1 MSIRHVAQSAPQQS
15 LASRRVALLARI
27 HLAREETAEVG
38 RLLATD
44 LHATERTRRSILT
57 AVKVLKASAVAAGV
71 IWTFNATS
79 NIGRGRRFVTLAI
92 SLLSTVRA
100 MRKVGL
106 FLSPFTQISQK
117 KGCHHENRNRSQTIV
132 GQ

>member
-1 MSIRHVAQSAPQQS
+1 MHQVAQAAPQLS
-15 LASRRVALLARI
+15 LASRRVNLLARI

-79 NIGRGRRFVTLAI
+79 NLGRGRRFVTLGI

-100 MRKVGL
+100 MRKVSA
-106 FLSPFTQISQK
+106 FLSPFTQISLKRDNQ
-117 KGCHHENRNRSQTIV
+117 HENRNRSQTIV
-132 GQ
+132 SQ

>member
-1 MSIRHVAQSAPQQS
+1 MHQAAHAASQLS
-15 LASRRVALLARI
+15 LASRRVNLLARI

-79 NIGRGRRFVTLAI
+79 NLGRGRRFVTLGI

-100 MRKVGL
+100 MRKVSG
-106 FLSPFTQISQK
+106 FLSSFTQISQK
-117 KGCHHENRNRSQTIV
+117 RDYQHENRNRSQTIV
-132 GQ
+132 SQ

>member
-1 MSIRHVAQSAPQQS
+1 MHQVAQAVPQLS
-15 LASRRVALLARI
+15 LASRRVNLLARI

-79 NIGRGRRFVTLAI
+79 NLGRGRRFVTLGI

-100 MRKVGL
+100 MRKVSA

-117 KGCHHENRNRSQTIV
+117 RDYQHENRNRSQTI
-132 GQ
+132 GSQ

>member
-1 MSIRHVAQSAPQQS
+1 MHQVAQAAPQLS
-15 LASRRVALLARI
+15 LASRRVNLLARI

-79 NIGRGRRFVTLAI
+79 NLGRGRRFVTLGI

-100 MRKVGL
+100 MRKVSA
-106 FLSPFTQISQK
+106 FLSRFTQISQK
-117 KGCHHENRNRSQTIV
+117 RDNQHENRNRSQTIV
-132 GQ
+132 SQ

>member
-1 MSIRHVAQSAPQQS
+1 MHQAAHAASQLS
-15 LASRRVALLARI
+15 LASRRVNLLARI

-79 NIGRGRRFVTLAI
+79 NLGRGRRFVTLGI

-100 MRKVGL
+100 MRKVSA
-106 FLSPFTQISQK
+106 FFSSVTQISQK
-117 KGCHHENRNRSQTIV
+117 RDYQHENRNRSQTIV
-132 GQ
+132 SQ

>member
-1 MSIRHVAQSAPQQS
+1 MHQVAQAAPQLS
-15 LASRRVALLARI
+15 LASRRVNLLARI

-79 NIGRGRRFVTLAI
+79 NLGRGRRFVTLGI

-100 MRKVGL
+100 MRKVSA

-117 KGCHHENRNRSQTIV
+117 RDNQHENRNRSQTIV
-132 GQ
+132 SQ

>member
-1 MSIRHVAQSAPQQS
+1 MHHVVHAKRQQS
-15 LASRRVALLARI
+15 LASRRTALLARI
-27 HLAREETAEVG
+27 HLAREETAEIG

-57 AVKVLKASAVAAGV
+57 ALKVLKASAVAAGV

-92 SLLSTVRA
+92 SLLSTVRT
-100 MRKVGL
+100 MRKVGA

-117 KGCHHENRNRSQTIV
+117 QG
-132 GQ
+132 